1 MAIQV
6 QVDKHVAKVTIDRQ
20 EAMNALNR
28 ETLTLLQEAIHQINE
43 RDDVRVVLF
52 LGAGVKSF
60 IAGADIAEM
69 ASLDPIQGHGT
80 AELGQSV
87 FNDIANIKCPTIAVI
102 QGYALG
108 GGCELSL
115 ACDCRIASEKAKF
128 GQPEVGLGIIPGF
141 GGTQRLARLVGPG
154 HAKHMIFT
162 GEIISAAQ
170 AFTIGLVD
178 QLVPPDQLMEQAE
191 KLAQSIC
198 TKSPNAVR
206 MAKEAIDQGLMGTLS
221 EGMRLEAG
229 LFGLCF
235 ASSEQKEGMSAFLE
249 KRTASFE

>member
-6 QVDKHVAKVTIDRQ
+6 QVDKHIAKITIDRQ
-20 EAMNALNR
+20 GALNALNR
-28 ETLTLLQEAIHQINE
+28 ETLTQLQEAIRQINE
-43 RDDVRVVLF
+43 RDDVRAVLF
-52 LGAGVKSF
+52 MGAGLKSF
-60 IAGADIAEM
+60 VAGADIAEM
-69 ASLDPIQGHGT
+69 VTLDPIQGHGV

-154 HAKHMIFT
+154 QAKRLIFT
-162 GEIISAAQ
+162 GEIITGAQ
-170 AFTIGLVD
+170 ALAIGLVD
-178 QLVPPDQLMEQAE
+178 QLVQPEQLMEQAE
-191 KLAQSIC
+191 KLAESIC

-221 EGMRLEAG
+221 EGLRLEAG

-235 ASSEQKEGMSAFLE
+235 ASPEQKEGMSAFLE
-249 KRTASFE
+249 KRAVSFE